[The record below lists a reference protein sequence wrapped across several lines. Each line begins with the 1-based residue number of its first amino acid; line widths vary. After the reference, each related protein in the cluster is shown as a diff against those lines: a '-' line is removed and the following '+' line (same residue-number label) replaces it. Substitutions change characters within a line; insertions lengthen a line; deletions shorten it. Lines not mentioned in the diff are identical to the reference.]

1 MVRCEQETVCDPS
14 GLRYKD
20 PPKSDGRE
28 SRESKETPEIIT
40 TIAAASGVENGSP
53 GNTPPPSPQVS
64 FSQEMNLNSEGKTAL
79 IFFSLSSI
87 FASTGSELI

>member
-20 PPKSDGRE
+20 PPKGEGRE
-28 SRESKETPEIIT
+28 SHESKDTPEIIT
-40 TIAAASGVENGSP
+40 TISIAPSAENGSP

-64 FSQEMNLNSEGKTAL
+64 FSQEINLNS
-79 IFFSLSSI
+79 
-87 FASTGSELI
+87 